1 MLIDSHCHLDSDQ
14 FDGDVVD
21 VVARA
26 RAAGV
31 SGMLTIA
38 TRLTT
43 FPAALAIAE
52 QNDLWCSVGI
62 HPEYAAT
69 DILDGSQDLVSL
81 CDPPRVIGIGETG
94 LDYFYSPETAELQIK
109 NFRYHIAAA
118 RKTGLPVIIHTR
130 SADDVT
136 IDILRA
142 EMADGTFS
150 AVLHCFSG
158 GRALADAALEM
169 GFYISVSGI
178 ATFKKAEQLT
188 DIIKNIPVDRLLVE
202 TDAPYLAPVP
212 KRGNRNEPSYVVH
225 TAAKLAE
232 IKKVPYE
239 TLAQATSDN
248 FFRLFKKASQ

>member
-81 CDPPRVIGIGETG
+81 CDHPRVIGIGETG

>member
-69 DILDGSQDLVSL
+69 DILDGPQDLVSL

-178 ATFKKAEQLT
+178 STFKKAGQLT
-188 DIIKNIPVDRLLVE
+188 DIIKEIPVDRLLVE